1 MSRHVADHVFQSV
14 AGGDTLFCDV
24 VSYSEKTDIAFC
36 SVKVYDKIAL
46 VGVDVTA
53 IAVCLRYKICIIE
66 EVGVRTV
73 RSAVVIYNIAVLGFV
88 RSIRKKRNTCGKN
101 HRGGHTASEDLR
113 KLFPCLCH

>member
-53 IAVCLRYKICIIE
+53 IGNATML
-66 EVGVRTV
+66 
-73 RSAVVIYNIAVLGFV
+73 RSATTGILSNLY
-88 RSIRKKRNTCGKN
+88 
-101 HRGGHTASEDLR
+101 
-113 KLFPCLCH
+113 